1 MTPSNLCTATWWRWV
16 SPLLAAVALSGCGS
30 LMPQSQPRTPAPI
43 TSQVLNPAKAVLQQ
57 NKTTQDPTSGL
68 KVDLSAPSLM
78 PRQAAHL
85 PVEPVV
91 EVKLVDPLN
100 PGVEVQLDEQSAQ
113 IDLWQRIRSGFQLPP
128 LDSPLVAD
136 HERWYA
142 ARPEYVAR
150 MTQRS
155 SRYLYH
161 IVEEVQRRGMPMEV
175 ALLPFIES
183 AFNPQALSSAR
194 ASGIWQ
200 FMPATGKHFDLQQ
213 NLFRDDRRDVLAS
226 TDAALSYLQRLH
238 RMFGDWHLALA
249 AYNWGEGNVQRAIRR
264 NQQQGLPTDYLSLSM
279 PAETRHYV
287 PKLYAVRNIVE
298 APEQFNLTLTRI
310 DNHPYFLS
318 VPIERD
324 LDVELAAR
332 LAGMPVADFRAL
344 NPSMNKP
351 VILAAGTPQV
361 LLPYDNA
368 SQFKKNV
375 RAHQGP
381 LASWTAWQVPKTM
394 RPDEAARKVG
404 MSERELREVNR
415 IPPRMLVKAGSTL
428 LVHRSARH
436 EDVSERL
443 ADSAMIA
450 LAPDAPPVKRRVVR
464 AKSQETVRSLARRFG
479 VTATQVAEWNK
490 VGTKARFDKGQRV
503 VLYLPTGK
511 KNLASDSRKKGTK
524 VAKASRADRDK
535 TKSSRKAQRQS
546 KVRVASVR

>member
-1 MTPSNLCTATWWRWV
+1 MTLSNLCKSTWWRWA

-128 LDSPLVAD
+128 LDSSLVAD

-249 AYNWGEGNVQRAIRR
+249 AYNWGEGNVQRSIRR

-279 PAETRHYV
+279 PAETRHYL
-287 PKLYAVRNIVE
+287 PKLYAVRNIVQ

-324 LDVELAAR
+324 LDVELAAQ

-394 RPDEAARKVG
+394 RPDDAARQVG

-428 LVHRSARH
+428 LVHRSSRH

-464 AKSQETVRSLARRFG
+464 AKSKETVRSLARRYG

-511 KNLASDSRKKGTK
+511 KSLASDSRKKGTK
-524 VAKASRADRDK
+524 VAKASRAERDK
-535 TKSSRKAQRQS
+535 AKGSRKAQRQS

>member
-1 MTPSNLCTATWWRWV
+1 MTSSNLCTATWWRWA

-503 VLYLPTGK
+503 VLYLPTGM

-535 TKSSRKAQRQS
+535 TKGSRKAQRQS